1 MKKNL
6 IGILLALA
14 AVLLVFLVEQVLQPG
29 YWIKSLL
36 KAAAFLGAIL
46 GYAAVSGQSVPE
58 TIRLRRLSGAGKLLW
73 CMGLFFVGTALL
85 FLMFRNRL
93 DLAGIRDSLVQKER
107 LTRQNCLF
115 VFSYIILCNSFLEEA
130 FFRGF
135 LFGLFRNRRL
145 GALVSAALFS
155 VYHVGIFITWFDPFL
170 FLLCL
175 IGLAAV
181 GLFLQWTSERYRS
194 IAASWLIHACA
205 NVAINTVGALLI
217 FEVLP

>member
-6 IGILLALA
+6 IGVLLALS

-29 YWIKSLL
+29 YWVKSLL

-46 GYAAVSGQSVPE
+46 VYAALSRQSFLE
-58 TIRLRRLSGAGKLLW
+58 TIRLRKLTGARPLLLG
-73 CMGLFFVGTALL
+73 MLLFFGGTALL
-85 FLMFRNRL
+85 FLCFRDQL
-93 DLAGIRDSLVQKER
+93 DLNGIRESLMKKEQ

-115 VFSYIILCNSFLEEA
+115 VFSYIILCNAFLEEA

-155 VYHVGIFITWFDPFL
+155 VYHIGIFITWFNPFL
-170 FLLCL
+170 FLLCVL
-175 IGLAAV
+175 GLAAV
-181 GLFLQWTSERYRS
+181 GLFLQWVSCRYRS
-194 IAASWLIHACA
+194 IAASYLIHACA

-217 FEVLP
+217 FGVLP